1 MREIEVKVRLDDAK
15 AIVTKL
21 TQMGASLSPKTKQHD
36 VVYCL
41 PGSKTGTP
49 GLNWL
54 RIRTENDATSILTLK
69 RSVTRELD
77 SIEHETVVEN
87 EQEMNKILKYMGY
100 EVYSDLTKIRQK
112 TKIGDIEIC
121 LDEVPGLG
129 TFMEA
134 EKLCPEDSDY
144 DTVADELW
152 ELFSALGVTKQAEV
166 TSGYDVLMRQS
177 QVLDS

>member
-15 AIVTKL
+15 AIAAKL
-21 TQMGASLSPKTKQHD
+21 AQMGASLSPKTKQHD

-41 PGSKTGTP
+41 PGSKTAMLGV
-49 GLNWL
+49 NWL
-54 RIRTENDATSILTLK
+54 RLQTENDSKTTFTLK

-77 SIEHETVVEN
+77 SIEHETIVGN
-87 EQEMNKILKYMGY
+87 EQEMTKILKYMGY
-100 EVYSDLTKIRQK
+100 EVYSDLTKIRRK
-112 TKIGDIEIC
+112 TKLGDIEIC

-134 EKLCPEDSDY
+134 EKLCAEDSNY
-144 DTVADELW
+144 QTVADELW
-152 ELFSALGVTKQAEV
+152 ELCNKLGVTKQDEV

-177 QVLDS
+177 QGLDS